1 MKFRTKF
8 FMIFIISI
16 LIQGTAIGYF
26 SYYYARNIASK
37 SRKQNISNMV
47 NLIDI
52 NINSKIKYID
62 TIIND
67 INKTDIKESLLNDG
81 DANDIDDNIS
91 ELLDSLNIILGNI
104 NSLMLIDDENMYYKN
119 IKFNS
124 ISKFYSK
131 HFQNQEILKKSME
144 NPGKLYWS
152 GINRAFVSYTNRI
165 ENVVLMSYGLGDNI
179 SLGIEISSEGFDDLI
194 PLAQD
199 IFKDQ
204 YVFILDKN
212 NNIIVSNKVIKPEWI
227 KYLNETNIDNG
238 EMDIKINDEKY
249 YFRNQYNGVTG
260 WRTFALISN
269 NRIFYNNTM
278 LRDFIIYFVILSVFV
293 FSIMAYLVS
302 YGLTKPLEKLT
313 LAMRNAEKNK
323 YKVQIKNT
331 KKDEIG
337 ILTDSFNEL
346 IQKINK
352 LVNEVYLSKITQKN
366 AEIEAL
372 QSQINPHFLY
382 NTLDSINWMLLEKEE
397 YDISNII
404 ISLGDILKY
413 SMDINNGFVPLS
425 EEINNIENYLLIQ
438 KNRFEDKLQFS
449 IDIPNEMLGEKV
461 PKLILQPIV
470 ENSIIHGVDSE
481 QYDIAINITLNAYFV
496 DENINIEVVD
506 NGVGIDSRKVKN
518 LNEYL
523 EKDTDD
529 LNSIGL
535 RNVNRRIKLYFG
547 EDFGIK
553 IYSKRNIGTK
563 VVIIIPREG
572 ESVTNEYNNN

>member
-8 FMIFIISI
+8 FIIFIVSI

-67 INKTDIKESLLNDG
+67 INKVDIKETLLNDG
-81 DANDIDDNIS
+81 GRRGIDNNMSD
-91 ELLDSLNIILGNI
+91 LLDSLNLILGNI
-104 NSLMLIDDENMYYKN
+104 NSLILVDNEDMYYKN
-119 IKFNS
+119 IKFDS
-124 ISKFYSK
+124 ISKFYAK

-152 GINRAFVSYTNRI
+152 GINRAFVSYTNRV

-179 SLGIEISSEGFDDLI
+179 SLGIEISSEGFEDLI

-212 NNIIVSNKVIKPEWI
+212 NNIIASNKVIKSEWI
-227 KYLNETNIDNG
+227 EYLNETNIDNG
-238 EMDIKINDEKY
+238 EMDIKLNDEKY

-278 LRDFIIYFVILSVFV
+278 LRDFIIYFVVLSILV

-313 LAMRNAEKNK
+313 LAMRNAEKDK
-323 YKVQIKNT
+323 YKVQIKNS

-346 IQKINK
+346 IQKINI

-397 YDISNII
+397 YEISNII

-425 EEINNIENYLLIQ
+425 DEINNIENYLLIQ

-481 QYDIAINITLNAYFV
+481 QYDIAINITIDAYFV
-496 DENINIEVVD
+496 DENINIEIVD
-506 NGVGIDSRKVKN
+506 NGVGIDAKKVKK

-535 RNVNRRIKLYFG
+535 KNVNRRIKLYFG

-553 IYSKRNIGTK
+553 IYSKRNVGTK
-563 VVIIIPREG
+563 VVITIPREG

>member
-1 MKFRTKF
+1 M
-8 FMIFIISI
+8 S
-16 LIQGTAIGYF
+16 
-26 SYYYARNIASK
+26 
-37 SRKQNISNMV
+37 
-47 NLIDI
+47 D
-52 NINSKIKYID
+52 
-62 TIIND
+62 
-67 INKTDIKESLLNDG
+67 
-81 DANDIDDNIS
+81 
-91 ELLDSLNIILGNI
+91 LLDSLNLILGNI
-104 NSLMLIDDENMYYKN
+104 NSLILVDNEDMYYKN
-119 IKFNS
+119 IKFDS
-124 ISKFYSK
+124 ISKFYAK

-152 GINRAFVSYTNRI
+152 GINRAFVSYTNRV

-179 SLGIEISSEGFDDLI
+179 SLGIEISSEGFEDLI

-212 NNIIVSNKVIKPEWI
+212 NNIIASNKVIKSEWI
-227 KYLNETNIDNG
+227 EYLNETNIDNG
-238 EMDIKINDEKY
+238 EMDIKLNDEKY

-278 LRDFIIYFVILSVFV
+278 LRDFIIYFVVLSILV

-313 LAMRNAEKNK
+313 LAMRNAEKDK
-323 YKVQIKNT
+323 YKVQIKNS

-346 IQKINK
+346 IQKINI

-397 YDISNII
+397 YEISNII

-425 EEINNIENYLLIQ
+425 DEINNIENYLLIQ

-481 QYDIAINITLNAYFV
+481 QYDIAINITIDAYFV
-496 DENINIEVVD
+496 DENINIEIVD
-506 NGVGIDSRKVKN
+506 NGVGIDAKKVKK

-535 RNVNRRIKLYFG
+535 KNVNRRIKLYFG

-553 IYSKRNIGTK
+553 IYSKRNVGTK
-563 VVIIIPREG
+563 VVITIPREG